1 MMSFFL
7 FVCAMYWLP
16 TLIAVVRR
24 TPSALGIAVV
34 NFFMGWTVIGWIV
47 ALVWA
52 LASSPVPH
60 VVYVERGPI
69 RITNLDT
76 DAVDELQTGQV
87 FAEVVAQ
94 WHQGHALGPQG
105 ARVVVLDLVPP
116 GASNMVM
123 RPN

>member
-24 TPSALGIAVV
+24 TPSAIGVAVL
-34 NFFMGWTVIGWIV
+34 NFFLGWTVIGWIV

-60 VVYVERGPI
+60 VVYVERS
-69 RITNLDT
+69 RY
-76 DAVDELQTGQV
+76 
-87 FAEVVAQ
+87 
-94 WHQGHALGPQG
+94 
-105 ARVVVLDLVPP
+105 
-116 GASNMVM
+116 
-123 RPN
+123 